1 MPKDFSYLLKPE
13 IYHPLSPLTIP
24 APFRQPTRQPAP
36 ETPIPALL
44 QSGHFRAAAISA
56 VQALTSPGLSPTDH
70 ARIFELLYARLACL
84 CLMDAMPLAA
94 QEVKALEDLSSGFY
108 VDGVTGAHLVP
119 WALRILGVRLQA
131 IGFGDPRRAVMSYYE
146 LAREARAEVARAVRT
161 RDHSA
166 AEVWKARLADL
177 GVRVAGA
184 LVEMDDL
191 AGAAE
196 HLATLDPRS
205 EGQDGKGDGRLAMS
219 RALMWLHLGD
229 VEAAKRCIR
238 DGRADETGQKVV
250 DALADMADGEY
261 EAALQKWKALRTEM
275 EESGVRDE
283 MVGVNLAVCLLYV
296 GRMEEGREVLEGLV
310 EDGHASHTLLFNLT
324 TIYELATD
332 RAKSLK
338 VRLAER
344 VAALEPSSQGWEKT
358 NVDFKL

>member
-1 MPKDFSYLLKPE
+1 M
-13 IYHPLSPLTIP
+13 
-24 APFRQPTRQPAP
+24 
-36 ETPIPALL
+36 
-44 QSGHFRAAAISA
+44 
-56 VQALTSPGLSPTDH
+56 
-70 ARIFELLYARLACL
+70 
-84 CLMDAMPLAA
+84 
-94 QEVKALEDLSSGFY
+94 
-108 VDGVTGAHLVP
+108 
-119 WALRILGVRLQA
+119 
-131 IGFGDPRRAVMSYYE
+131 
-146 LAREARAEVARAVRT
+146 AREARAEVARAVRT

-238 DGRADETGQKVV
+238 EGRADETGQKVV

-296 GRMEEGREVLEGLV
+296 GRMEEVRRDFFLMLFPEVGTRSTE
-310 EDGHASHTLLFNLT
+310 LT
-324 TIYELATD
+324 IILGTGSSRGPCRRWPCLPYTAIQPNDY
-332 RAKSLK
+332 
-338 VRLAER
+338 VR
-344 VAALEPSSQGWEKT
+344 VDYGQG
-358 NVDFKL
+358 